1 MLTLLRL
8 RAQIY
13 INPKVLNLEG
23 SNFVT
28 CFFYLSQHA
37 DTFLNKPSILPAF
50 GAESFS
56 VTVSGFSGG
65 SYMAH

>member
-1 MLTLLRL
+1 MGSCP
-8 RAQIY
+8 Q
-13 INPKVLNLEG
+13 G

-28 CFFYLSQHA
+28 CLLYLTQYS
-37 DTFLNKPSILPAF
+37 DIMLNRDDDLPSF

-65 SYMAH
+65 SYMAN

>member
-1 MLTLLRL
+1 MGSCP
-8 RAQIY
+8 Q
-13 INPKVLNLEG
+13 G

-28 CFFYLSQHA
+28 CYFYLSQHA
-37 DTFLNKPSILPAF
+37 DTLLNKANILPAF